1 MPENRYHTIYYK
13 VLYFKLTVLILL
25 LPLNIYGQNKDFPN
39 IHAKSFIL
47 KIDTAFDRLYSTYD
61 IDKIAADAI
70 IKNRFSEANIN
81 FLKYKICYKKL
92 EPSICYSHLLKS
104 LENIKD
110 QKNND
115 QRYVVYKNI
124 IENLKKT
131 STDSLIFRHIEK
143 IGAFDYDSF
152 DNPIY
157 YFKSQSLAAR
167 VYYRGGNFVSA
178 FKHINNVLSN
188 PNNTLAP
195 YQTARMYNA
204 LGLINSH
211 IGNYPYARKN
221 MLIALE
227 MFNSLPTDTNLPVV
241 ENNISELYLVEGK
254 LDSALIYIDLALER
268 TRKDKHNKEFLAL
281 SLLSKGEILM
291 RMGELDK
298 ARLFIENSIDIA
310 NRNNSIYVKITS
322 ADTYGRLYQ
331 RLDNHEMALRYLRE
345 ALDLSLNSGV
355 KMYLKS
361 IYKDLSV
368 SYTALGKYKEAN
380 ECFAE
385 HYKREITTSNSRVF
399 FQLNYN
405 MVIASEL
412 YQKQN
417 TLLSKKLND
426 EQEMLT
432 SLSTYKSAII
442 IVSALFVLI
451 LSTLLIFFARSR
463 KRAQRR
469 FKENNNLIMR
479 QKEELNIRNI
489 VLQEEKEITK
499 SSLKY
504 AKKIQQALTTPFS
517 EFERCFN
524 NNFLIFMPK
533 TIISG
538 DFYWIAEKDNK
549 VYFSLADC
557 TGHGI
562 PGAFMS
568 IIGTEGLNKVFKERK
583 SDSPADM
590 LRRLNTYFKS
600 TLRYSDHSIDRDGMD
615 IALCVF
621 DKGTNEL
628 TFSGAKSSILIC
640 RNSALEQLSESYI
653 DRGDTNIYQIEGVRR
668 SIGFSDNNKIFTD
681 REIQIFPGDTLYM
694 ATDGYYDQ
702 FGGSANKKLKLINF
716 KRKLLEYNNYSLKE
730 QRSILLN
737 DFEKWKGF
745 NEQIDDISIVGIRF

>member
-1 MPENRYHTIYYK
+1 MPEKRRHTLYYK
-13 VLYFKLTVLILL
+13 IVYLNLIILL
-25 LPLNIYGQNKDFPN
+25 LSIPLKIYGQSNNFPN

-47 KIDTAFDRLYSTYD
+47 EIDTAFDRLYNIHDVDRVVSET
-61 IDKIAADAI
+61 I
-70 IKNRFSEANIN
+70 IKNKFSEANIN

-92 EPSICYSHLLKS
+92 EPSICYNLLLKS
-104 LENIKD
+104 LTKIKD
-110 QKNND
+110 LKNND
-115 QRYVVYKNI
+115 QRYIIYKNI
-124 IENLKKT
+124 VENLKKT
-131 STDSLIFRHIEK
+131 GADSLIFRHIKK
-143 IGAFDYDSF
+143 IGSYSYDSF
-152 DNPIY
+152 DNPVY

-167 VYYRGGNFVSA
+167 VYYRGGDFVSA
-178 FKHINNVLSN
+178 FKHINNVLSDS
-188 PNNTLAP
+188 NNILAP

-204 LGLINSH
+204 LGLINTH

-221 MLIALE
+221 LLIALN
-227 MFNSLPTDTNLPVV
+227 MFNQLPTDTSLPVI

-254 LDSALIYIDLALER
+254 LDSALIYIDMALER
-268 TRKDKHNKEFLAL
+268 TRKDKHNKEFLAI
-281 SLLSKGEILM
+281 SLLSKGDILM
-291 RMGELDK
+291 RMGDTDK

-310 NRNNSIYVKITS
+310 NRNNNIYVKITS

-331 RLDNHEMALRYLRE
+331 KLNNHEMALKYLKE

-355 KMYLKS
+355 KMYLID
-361 IYKDLSV
+361 IYKDLAI
-368 SYTALGKYKEAN
+368 SYRALGKYKEAH
-380 ECFAE
+380 ECFIE

-399 FQLNYN
+399 FQLNYD

-417 TLLSKKLND
+417 YLLSKKIDD
-426 EQEMLT
+426 EQAMLT
-432 SLSTYKSAII
+432 SLNIYKRTII
-442 IVSALFVLI
+442 IVCILFALV
-451 LSTLLIFFARSR
+451 LSTLLVLFIRTY
-463 KRAQRR
+463 KTAQRQ
-469 FKENNNLIMR
+469 FKKDNNLIMR

-489 VLQEEKEITK
+489 ILQEEKEITK

-504 AKKIQQALTTPFS
+504 AKKIQQALTTPFA

-538 DFYWIAEKDNK
+538 DFYWIAEQNNK

-568 IIGTEGLNKVFKERK
+568 IIGTDGLNKVFKERK

-621 DKGTNEL
+621 DKGTNVL

-640 RNSALEQLSESYI
+640 RNNALEQLSESYL
-653 DRGDTNIYQIEGVRR
+653 DKGDTNIYQIEGVRR

-694 ATDGYYDQ
+694 STDGYYDQ
-702 FGGSANKKLKLINF
+702 FGGPANKKLKLINF

-737 DFEKWKGF
+737 DFENWKGF
-745 NEQIDDISIVGIRF
+745 NDQIDDISIVGIRF